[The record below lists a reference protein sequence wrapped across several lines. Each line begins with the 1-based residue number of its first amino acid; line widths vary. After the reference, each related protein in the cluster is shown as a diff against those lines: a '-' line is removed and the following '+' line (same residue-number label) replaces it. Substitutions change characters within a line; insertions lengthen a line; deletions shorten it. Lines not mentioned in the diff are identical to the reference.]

1 MKLTPLLV
9 LVLSIAGALPAQGA
23 DDAPVTFPAVPG
35 ARQTFRSTTRLND
48 AKPATENKAYDITPG
63 PTVDGH
69 PTFLSS
75 NLSIVA
81 ARPDGHYILG
91 LMQNKEAQLY
101 KPAALMLPRNVKQG
115 DKWEI
120 KLPPPSR
127 AYSAVCLGSE
137 RVTVPAGTFDA
148 VKVYG
153 IAASGQPGDRAEST
167 WWYAPRVGLVKTQ
180 YTDNAPGAGG
190 AFRSVEGSEELVEV
204 KFPAGTPEDN
214 AAARGDAD
222 RLFAEAQALAKSG
235 DHPAALAKYDAAIA
249 RDPKAAKVLAYKAV
263 SLTALKQFDE
273 AEKTVNAALAIA
285 PKDVTALETAGQIQL
300 AQGKTDAG
308 KALFDQ
314 AAAASPKDAGAIYLD
329 LAASLA
335 ARRDDALATQ
345 VQAALEKSATAD
357 PPHPD
362 ALFSLGQS
370 FVSAGMIE
378 GKNYLKKYLDV
389 TAKLPE
395 EQRNPQKI
403 QLAKQLIRAIDAVK
417 NP

>member
-1 MKLTPLLV
+1 MKPTPLL
-9 LVLSIAGALPAQGA
+9 LLLSIAASLPAFAA
-23 DDAPVTFPAVPG
+23 DDVPVTFPAVAG
-35 ARQTFRSTTRLND
+35 ARQTFRSTVRVND
-48 AKPATENKAYDITPG
+48 AKPVTKDSVYDITPG
-63 PTVDGH
+63 PTIDGQ

-75 NLSIVA
+75 GLSIVA

-91 LMQNKEAQLY
+91 LMQNREAQLY
-101 KPAALMLPRNVKQG
+101 KPAALMLPKNVKQG

-120 KLPPPSR
+120 KLPPPNR
-127 AYSAVCLGSE
+127 AYSAVCLGTE

-148 VKVYG
+148 VKVFG
-153 IAASGQPGDRAEST
+153 IAASGQPGDRADST

-190 AFRSVEGSEELVEV
+190 AFKSVEGSEELVEV

-214 AAARGDAD
+214 AAARGEAD
-222 RLFAEAQALAKSG
+222 RLFAEAQALAKAG
-235 DHPAALAKYDAAIA
+235 DHPAAVAKYDAALA
-249 RDPKAAKVLAYKAV
+249 KDPKAAKVLAHKAV

-300 AQGKTDAG
+300 AQGKIDAG

-335 ARRDDALATQ
+335 ARRDDSLAQQ
-345 VQAALEKSATAD
+345 VQAALEKSAAAD

-362 ALFSLGQS
+362 ALFQLGQA
-370 FVSAGMIE
+370 FISAGMVE
-378 GKNYLKKYLDV
+378 GKTYLTKYLDA

-395 EQRNPQKI
+395 AQRNPQKI